1 MGRVSFHLSSTNS
14 RDLGN
19 SKHEINLSPGL
30 EIDGAADPVCYLH
43 DLSFTNT
50 IANVDD
56 TLYKNGTVNLGL
68 GQVDGGNVQLH
79 VPAGQ
84 STKLYVGFITGARS
98 YCLALHS
105 DAATA
110 VNAAYATTAMKP
122 TLAAMNGMVVEGKDG
137 LLSLINDVL
146 VSSFGNAQ
154 YCETIG
160 KLAGATE
167 RFGELVPPT
176 ILVPKPAS
184 AAYYGLLRPTCT
196 PFISSGKVYFNGLC
210 WTWQNAVQAAGNT
223 EHDVKGDTTYAVTN
237 CYPAGSKAPITPGF
251 DRARYTAMGGTRL
264 MTTAEIQKAMSV
276 TPDNGGMPGNSGSVD
291 STIMSVTELLGIQ
304 VGINGT
310 GASSSAAPGSG
321 LFTGEYSG
329 ANITSNEGV
338 SATFTWPYFAAD
350 AFVMRPNYPH
360 VDSDRLGQSTASQ
373 AGGAYREAIQWS
385 ATLDCHGSFQ
395 HVVANNA
402 KFSTCPTG
410 PTLFPSAWKG
420 GTVARGGVTVS
431 DGSTFGWTT
440 ISTTETQII
449 ATGSYSLAQTEKSI
463 ASAFKADTS
472 ATSIYAKV
480 SKTTVLADPDN
491 EQEWKNAVSVDD
503 LLDGAHPSATT
514 KQKFITL
521 DADDDLNRVR
531 CYMAGGT
538 EILADSTLFSSF
550 LGFTQTGN
558 LLGVAAANVARID
571 RARGLAFHCPSLCAG
586 VYDTSGKL
594 GGSQMALVPITAAIG
609 MPQVWTASV
618 PIKLTAR
625 VAGSKV
631 DRLLFYLSSE
641 DGDQINMQE
650 DRFDAVVV
658 LEW

>member
-1 MGRVSFHLSSTNS
+1 M
-14 RDLGN
+14 
-19 SKHEINLSPGL
+19 
-30 EIDGAADPVCYLH
+30 
-43 DLSFTNT
+43 
-50 IANVDD
+50 
-56 TLYKNGTVNLGL
+56 
-68 GQVDGGNVQLH
+68 
-79 VPAGQ
+79 
-84 STKLYVGFITGARS
+84 
-98 YCLALHS
+98 
-105 DAATA
+105 
-110 VNAAYATTAMKP
+110 NAAYITSAMKP
-122 TLAAMNGMVVEGKDG
+122 TLTAMNGMVVEGKDG

-146 VSSFGNAQ
+146 VSSFGNAKC
-154 YCETIG
+154 CETIG

-167 RFGELVPPT
+167 RFGELVPTT
-176 ILVPKPAS
+176 ILVPKPTS

-210 WTWQNAVQAAGNT
+210 WTWQNAILAADNT
-223 EHDVKGDTTYAVTN
+223 EHDVKGATEYTVTN
-237 CYPAGSKAPITPGF
+237 RCPASSKAPIAPGF
-251 DRARYTAMGGTRL
+251 DRARYSAMAGTRL

-304 VGINGT
+304 VGINGN

-321 LFTGEYSG
+321 LFTGEYD
-329 ANITSNEGV
+329 ATNITSNEGV
-338 SATFTWPYFAAD
+338 SATSTWPYFATD
-350 AFVMRPNYPH
+350 AFVQRPDYPQ
-360 VDSDRLGQSTASQ
+360 VASDRLGQSTARQ
-373 AGGAYREAIQWS
+373 AGGAFTDPIQWAAS
-385 ATLDCHGSFQ
+385 RDCHGSFQ
-395 HVVANNA
+395 HVVANDA

-449 ATGSYSLAQTEKSI
+449 ATGSYSLAQTEKAI
-463 ASAFKADTS
+463 ASAFKANAS

-480 SKTTVLADPDN
+480 AKTTVLVDPDN
-491 EQEWKNAVSVDD
+491 EQEWKAAATVDD
-503 LLDGAHPSATT
+503 LLDGAHASAAK

-521 DADDDLNRVR
+521 EADDDLNRVR
-531 CYMAGGT
+531 CYMAGGA

-594 GGSQMALVPITAAIG
+594 GGSQMALVPIAAAIG

-625 VAGSKV
+625 VAGSPLV
-631 DRLLFYLSSE
+631 PSQF
-641 DGDQINMQE
+641 
-650 DRFDAVVV
+650 
-658 LEW
+658 